1 MKLENVGKQRDPNG
15 PNTRRSVSAFVHRQS
30 YKCSSFTCVFARQ
43 QRKVTAEA
51 DLWFLNLRE
60 LDLVVQCWLGSAR
73 LGLQIQLFF
82 FLNRPVFGG
91 KLSRLS
97 FHKMKSTTSQHRT

>member
-30 YKCSSFTCVFARQ
+30 YKCGSFTCVFARQ
-43 QRKVTAEA
+43 QRKVPAEA

-60 LDLVVQCWLGSAR
+60 LDLVVQCWLGSAH
-73 LGLQIQLFF
+73 LGLQIQLF

-97 FHKMKSTTSQHRT
+97 FHKMKSIT